1 MAYRAAIR
9 LSRNQKCSTYRRIS
23 NNCIPLNEHIPTIYQ
38 VRKTHD
44 GSSGKD
50 NGQQQNSGKWTLPLK
65 FGAGLGMAAT
75 ALAIGL
81 PSKTILA
88 EEDKEKKIAE
98 KETRLVR

>member
-50 NGQQQNSGKWTLPLK
+50 NDQQQNSGKWTPFLK
-65 FGAGLGMAAT
+65 FGAGIGMAAA

-88 EEDKEKKIAE
+88 EENKEKKITE